1 MRRLS
6 FPLALLLALLLAA
19 APAGADWL
27 ILKNGT
33 RVETLG
39 PWNEKGKQVV
49 YTTVAEKRLV
59 SIRSSDVDLEA
70 SRRASATDPAGQR
83 KTYQDFGD
91 APDANNLP
99 PLPKPDLLGAWIKN
113 PNAPRVSGT
122 LSSPTLRVSIEDLIR
137 EGEQILADPD
147 GSVNALVAEQQNIQA
162 QYQDCERV
170 NGSGNAIC
178 TNAYQA
184 QDQALREKA
193 WTAVAAVEAVRVQR
207 SREADANAADQAES
221 QRIENTRL
229 QEEKE
234 AREAAAAEKADKEKA
249 AREAE
254 RAEKRGEE
262 GAPPPR

>member
-6 FPLALLLALLLAA
+6 LLLVTLLAS
-19 APAGADWL
+19 APVGADWL

-33 RVETLG
+33 RVETFG
-39 PWNEKGKQVV
+39 PWNEKGKQIV

-59 SIRSSDVDLEA
+59 SVRASEVDLPA
-70 SRRASATDPAGQR
+70 SRQASATQPAGQR
-83 KTYQDFGD
+83 KLYEDLGD
-91 APDANNLP
+91 APDANHLP

-147 GSVNALVAEQQNIQA
+147 GSVNALVAEQQNIYA
-162 QYQDCERV
+162 QYQDCEKV
-170 NGSGNAIC
+170 NGVGNAMC
-178 TNAYQA
+178 TSAYEA

-193 WTAVAAVEAVRVQR
+193 WTAVAAVEAVRIQR
-207 SREADANAADQAES
+207 SREADADAADQAES
-221 QRIENTRL
+221 QRIEDTRL
-229 QEEKE
+229 REEKE
-234 AREAAAAEKADKEKA
+234 ARDAAAAEKAEKEKA
-249 AREAE
+249 ARGAE
-254 RAEKRGEE
+254 QAEKRGEE